1 MKKDKSSAMN
11 PLKIRILIMILGLIT
26 FISLNSCQKRAVCPA
41 YQHIDPTK
49 KNINMSAE
57 KFVNTTKNMTEAERK
72 KDIEKRK
79 SAELNQVHNRK
90 KSLNLFPSHM
100 R

>member
-1 MKKDKSSAMN
+1 MN
-11 PLKIRILIMILGLIT
+11 PLKSRILIMMFGLIT

-41 YQHIDPTK
+41 YQHVDPTR
-49 KNINMSAE
+49 KNVNMSKE
-57 KFVNTTKNMTEAERK
+57 QFVNSKRNMTEAERK

-79 SAELNQVHNRK
+79 NAELNQVHNRK
-90 KSLNLFPSHM
+90 NSLNLFPSHM